1 MLACVS
7 LRGTFQSVTQSRRLM
22 TSSQFS
28 LVQHVWA
35 RVWGFNVAAAGA
47 VSNLGAMLHRGCSA
61 GEPMQLS
68 NSHHSS
74 AACIHQPSAA
84 CYAPPCATC
93 CSARLLAA
101 KLIRTASSAT
111 LSHKNSS
118 TCAVRCLP
126 RLSPRCHLHFYNAFI
141 VGTRH
146 HCVEAARADFD
157 LCDRCTQFEGKSHL
171 LTHSLLMLQCHKTSL
186 SPEPLSDLKALI
198 LHSGQPSRNSLIAH

>member
-1 MLACVS
+1 MWQLQAQYRILAQCCTDDAALANRCNS
-7 LRGTFQSVTQSRRLM
+7 ATALTARPPASTSRM
-22 TSSQFS
+22 P
-28 LVQHVWA
+28 LVM
-35 RVWGFNVAAAGA
+35 R
-47 VSNLGAMLHRGCSA
+47 
-61 GEPMQLS
+61 
-68 NSHHSS
+68 
-74 AACIHQPSAA
+74 
-84 CYAPPCATC
+84 PPCATC
-93 CSARLLAA
+93 CGARLLAA
-101 KLIRTASSAT
+101 KLIRTASFAT

-118 TCAVRCLP
+118 TCTVRCLP

-186 SPEPLSDLKALI
+186 SPEPLSDLKASN